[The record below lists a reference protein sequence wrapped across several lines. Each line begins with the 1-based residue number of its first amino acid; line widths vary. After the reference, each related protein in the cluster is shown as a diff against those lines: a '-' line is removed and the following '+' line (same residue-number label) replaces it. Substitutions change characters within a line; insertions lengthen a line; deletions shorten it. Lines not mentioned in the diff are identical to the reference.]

1 MLNNLCQKRESIKK
15 EVILYPVETLRNVKF
30 TTFLSTPHLKR
41 EKNHST
47 KKLSKNVW
55 NVILGGGE
63 KLRLNLEL
71 RPFGGKSCAS
81 RKEMR
86 L

>member
-1 MLNNLCQKRESIKK
+1 M
-15 EVILYPVETLRNVKF
+15 ETLRNVKF
-30 TTFLSTPHLKR
+30 TTFLSTPLLKR

-47 KKLSKNVW
+47 NKLSKNVW

-81 RKEMR
+81 RKESKG
-86 L
+86 